1 MIKSLIQQKKKRTPM
16 GVSENLKR
24 GVTELVLLSLL
35 AQRDMYGYEMS
46 QELQSR
52 SGGKFILQESSMY
65 PTLYRLEDK
74 GYITVTKQQ
83 VGKRRTRMYYH
94 LEPTGRDYLQNSVT
108 EYLSMQEGI
117 RSILTSCGMN
127 EVNPA

>member
-1 MIKSLIQQKKKRTPM
+1 M

-35 AQRDMYGYEMS
+35 SQQDMYGYEMS
-46 QELQSR
+46 QELQTR

-94 LEPTGRDYLQNSVT
+94 LEPCGLEYLQGSLA

-117 RSILTSCGMN
+117 RSILDSCNMN
-127 EVNPA
+127 EVEHHD

>member
-1 MIKSLIQQKKKRTPM
+1 
-16 GVSENLKR
+16 
-24 GVTELVLLSLL
+24 
-35 AQRDMYGYEMS
+35 
-46 QELQSR
+46 
-52 SGGKFILQESSMY
+52 MY

-94 LEPTGRDYLQNSVT
+94 LEPAGRDYLQSSVT

-117 RSILTSCGMN
+117 RGILASCGMN
-127 EVNPA
+127 EVKPV

>member
-1 MIKSLIQQKKKRTPM
+1 MA
-16 GVSENLKR
+16 VSENLKR

-35 AQRDMYGYEMS
+35 SQRDMYGYEMS
-46 QELQSR
+46 QELQTR
-52 SGGKFILQESSMY
+52 SDGKFILQESSMY

-94 LEPTGRDYLQNSVT
+94 LEPCGLEYLQSSLT
-108 EYLSMQEGI
+108 EYLTMQEGI
-117 RSILTSCGMN
+117 RGILDSCKTN
-127 EVNPA
+127 EVENDD

>member
-1 MIKSLIQQKKKRTPM
+1 M

-24 GVTELVLLSLL
+24 GVTELVLLGLL
-35 AQRDMYGYEMS
+35 ARRDMYGYEMS
-46 QELQSR
+46 QELQTR

-94 LEPTGRDYLQNSVT
+94 LEPTGRDYLQSSVA
-108 EYLSMQEGI
+108 EYLAMQEGI
-117 RSILTSCGMN
+117 RAILTSCGMN
-127 EVNPA
+127 EVEPV